1 MRRIRKA
8 QASRVFIYAISLF
21 VIILILF
28 YGYKSVNSFMERGEE
43 VIYFE
48 FQQKLK
54 ANIDTIK
61 TDYGSQRVFNYVIPE
76 KYDEVCFLDTNC
88 KVGSNG
94 CVDVL
99 HPIILSAQ
107 NNEIE
112 ERVFM
117 RSNGVTDAKLNVGRI
132 SVQKLSDVTSKF
144 GCVNRT
150 GSQVEITLKGLGN
163 RVAVVHP

>member
-1 MRRIRKA
+1 MRKIRKA

-28 YGYKSVNSFMERGEE
+28 YGYKSVNSFMKRGEE
-43 VIYFE
+43 VVYFE

-54 ANIDTIK
+54 SNIDTIK

-76 KYDEVCFLDTNC
+76 KYDEVCFLDTAC
-88 KVGSNG
+88 KAGPACASTNY
-94 CVDVL
+94 
-99 HPIILSAQ
+99 PIIQQAQ
-107 NNEIE
+107 QGGID

-117 RSNGVTDAKLNVGRI
+117 RSNDVTEAKLNVGAL
-132 SVQKLSDVTSKF
+132 SVQKLSSPNSKF

-163 RVAVVHP
+163 RVAVVLP